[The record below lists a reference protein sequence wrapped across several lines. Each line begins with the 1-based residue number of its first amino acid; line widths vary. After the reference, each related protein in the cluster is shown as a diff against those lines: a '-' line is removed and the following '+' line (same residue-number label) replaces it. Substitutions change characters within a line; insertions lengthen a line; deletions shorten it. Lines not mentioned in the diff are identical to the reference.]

1 MFCQKCGAE
10 LPDDAAKCGNC
21 GAKMYPPDEIAKEII
36 TEQDEAIDV
45 RKKSGE
51 RALLFLACLLILAA
65 ALLYALD
72 YFNVLDVGGFFVPDD
87 EQSDAAAASSTYSHI
102 FVSVEEQREINKL
115 KLNHS
120 MPASAISSTPRP
132 TATPVITN

>member
-21 GAKMYPPDEIAKEII
+21 GARMYPPDEIAKNII
-36 TEQDEAIDV
+36 AEQDEAGET
-45 RKKSGE
+45 KKSGE
-51 RALLFLACLLILAA
+51 RTLLIFACLLIFAA

-87 EQSDAAAASSTYSHI
+87 EQSEAAETGSTYSDI
-102 FVSVEEQREINKL
+102 FVSVEEQRELNQL

-120 MPASAISSTPRP
+120 MPGSAISSTPRP
-132 TATPVITN
+132 TATPAITN